1 MVNPNLTQFW
11 RIRRQQRREP
21 CVIRPFHKQIA
32 RSLTDI
38 VNGTTLG
45 NKPNLMIL
53 MPPRCAKTDLGVRTF
68 IPWALSYYPDSE
80 FITSSYG
87 ADLAIDS
94 TIDIRQT
101 LASEWYRSMV
111 SSDWGANVE
120 MRGEQAG
127 GRQDFFLTKEGG
139 SVKAI
144 GRGGG
149 ITGFGAGKL
158 RDEFGGAIVCFP
170 PDEYVWTEKGKIKIS
185 EIVDNKLPLKV
196 FSKNLL
202 NDEIEKQP
210 IIGWYK
216 NPGSD
221 IIQVFFKGGHSIKCT
236 PEHKIYTN
244 NRGYVPAK
252 NLLSTDH
259 VSILPPYTANYCSV
273 NIEFSSNSSEWF
285 KRITYF
291 LNLIIRKIYNFSF
304 PGGQLSS
311 FSRYRFPCF
320 AGFNLTNNSCAN
332 PILFR
337 QDSCGNRTS
346 SNLDSLKA
354 RKLCSGTFFQKRKS
368 FMSFSII
375 NILGARSIKKII
387 KSIIG
392 RIAIIMTGFLT
403 FFFWTKKRQSHC
415 NMNKDAEMFSINAST
430 LTKMAKHHF
439 ERLEDFFRQFI
450 RWLIRSCNN
459 SSITSNST
467 KIRNAVP
474 SVSRYLSPLFIR
486 YHNYSSS
493 TYCLNV
499 RCNHNFYVGKSQ
511 AILVSNCDDML
522 KAQEARS
529 AAARK
534 DAVSYYTGTLKTR
547 RNRNDAPKTP
557 IILIMQR
564 LHPEDLAG
572 YILREEREEW
582 NVLQIEAHNETE
594 TCWPGRI
601 GMEEMMFMKIQQP
614 DDYWAQYMQNPKAGT
629 STILKR
635 EYWRYWRDVTKVE
648 KLITLK
654 IITADTAFKT
664 ADVNDWSVFQ
674 CWGLCPGGMFLID
687 QVRKRLE
694 FPELMKT
701 AKDFWIKHSRRTSAH
716 ITPATEFWVEDKASG
731 QSLVQTLRKEGI
743 PARGWNPDESMKAR
757 PNKATVAVS
766 VMASKD
772 KVGRANQ
779 CTMPLSAG
787 RIFIPDPNMPDY
799 AWVEGFIA
807 EHESFTTDDSH
818 LFDDQ
823 VDTFTEACLIW
834 QARGGGSGNIP
845 VLQ

>member
-1 MVNPNLTQFW
+1 
-11 RIRRQQRREP
+11 
-21 CVIRPFHKQIA
+21 
-32 RSLTDI
+32 
-38 VNGTTLG
+38 
-45 NKPNLMIL
+45 
-53 MPPRCAKTDLGVRTF
+53 
-68 IPWALSYYPDSE
+68 
-80 FITSSYG
+80 
-87 ADLAIDS
+87 
-94 TIDIRQT
+94 
-101 LASEWYRSMV
+101 
-111 SSDWGANVE
+111 
-120 MRGEQAG
+120 
-127 GRQDFFLTKEGG
+127 
-139 SVKAI
+139 
-144 GRGGG
+144 
-149 ITGFGAGKL
+149 
-158 RDEFGGAIVCFP
+158 
-170 PDEYVWTEKGKIKIS
+170 
-185 EIVDNKLPLKV
+185 
-196 FSKNLL
+196 
-202 NDEIEKQP
+202 
-210 IIGWYK
+210 
-216 NPGSD
+216 
-221 IIQVFFKGGHSIKCT
+221 
-236 PEHKIYTN
+236 
-244 NRGYVPAK
+244 
-252 NLLSTDH
+252 
-259 VSILPPYTANYCSV
+259 
-273 NIEFSSNSSEWF
+273 
-285 KRITYF
+285 
-291 LNLIIRKIYNFSF
+291 
-304 PGGQLSS
+304 
-311 FSRYRFPCF
+311 
-320 AGFNLTNNSCAN
+320 
-332 PILFR
+332 
-337 QDSCGNRTS
+337 
-346 SNLDSLKA
+346 
-354 RKLCSGTFFQKRKS
+354 
-368 FMSFSII
+368 
-375 NILGARSIKKII
+375 
-387 KSIIG
+387 
-392 RIAIIMTGFLT
+392 
-403 FFFWTKKRQSHC
+403 
-415 NMNKDAEMFSINAST
+415 
-430 LTKMAKHHF
+430 
-439 ERLEDFFRQFI
+439 
-450 RWLIRSCNN
+450 
-459 SSITSNST
+459 
-467 KIRNAVP
+467 
-474 SVSRYLSPLFIR
+474 
-486 YHNYSSS
+486 
-493 TYCLNV
+493 
-499 RCNHNFYVGKSQ
+499 
-511 AILVSNCDDML
+511 ML

-787 RIFIPDPNMPDY
+787 RIFIPDPNIPDY

-818 LFDDQ
+818 LFDDM